1 MDAARL
7 RTPSDS
13 EARRVFRG
21 NRVCAPYAVSSG
33 HPRTCPGTLHRE
45 HRPTE
50 RIFPASQS
58 IVNGPAPDR
67 RLEPHSERA
76 DDATRVHST
85 LSAET
90 KHVQVFYPFH
100 PLHGSTLRV
109 DRRPK
114 QGDGAVS
121 VSDPAG
127 RRLKIPLWMLLP
139 NSAEMKIAQQPL
151 LSKEALLSLTS
162 LLVTLPNIEDRVHDN
177 LLQTVVDGC
186 KGGHRAATTTSG
198 HGDSKGRRRRADR
211 HNGTNRT
218 DRSHGPHSG
227 GGLSSGRRET
237 S

>member
-1 MDAARL
+1 M
-7 RTPSDS
+7 
-13 EARRVFRG
+13 
-21 NRVCAPYAVSSG
+21 SG
-33 HPRTCPGTLHRE
+33 PE
-45 HRPTE
+45 
-50 RIFPASQS
+50 
-58 IVNGPAPDR
+58 PDR
-67 RLEPHSERA
+67 RREPRSGRA
-76 DDATRVHST
+76 GDATRAHST

-90 KHVQVFYPFH
+90 THVQVFYQFH

-109 DRRPK
+109 VRRPK

-162 LLVTLPNIEDRVHDN
+162 LLVTLPDIEDRVHDN

-198 HGDSKGRRRRADR
+198 HGDSKGRRRRAAR

-218 DRSHGPHSG
+218 DRSHGPHSD
-227 GGLSSGRRET
+227 GGLSSGGRE
-237 S
+237 SS

>member
-1 MDAARL
+1 LGR
-7 RTPSDS
+7 RSNGTRRGKSRRR
-13 EARRVFRG
+13 ARRNAG
-21 NRVCAPYAVSSG
+21 G
-33 HPRTCPGTLHRE
+33 DE
-45 HRPTE
+45 
-50 RIFPASQS
+50 
-58 IVNGPAPDR
+58 
-67 RLEPHSERA
+67 
-76 DDATRVHST
+76 ATRAHST

-90 KHVQVFYPFH
+90 THVQVFYQFH

-109 DRRPK
+109 VRRPK

-139 NSAEMKIAQQPL
+139 NSAEMKVAQQPL

-162 LLVTLPNIEDRVHDN
+162 LLVTLPDIEDRVHDN

-198 HGDSKGRRRRADR
+198 PGDSKGRRRRVDR
-211 HNGTNRT
+211 HNGTNRP